1 MIEIIHL
8 LPGVTLRACRDSR
21 FKQGCL
27 SFQFLRQM
35 RQEESHLNALL
46 PSVMLRGTVPHPDL
60 RCITRH
66 LDDLY
71 GGSIGPLV
79 RRLGDWQSTG
89 FYLSFLDDRFAMAGD
104 QVAAGMTA
112 FLEET
117 LTQPL
122 LEKGCFLEEIVE
134 SEKKNLISTI
144 ESELNNKGAYA
155 MGKMLRIMCREDSF
169 GIPRLGTVESVT
181 KIQPKELYDHY
192 LRLRKE
198 SPIEIFY
205 VGSMTA
211 GEISGLLRPMIE
223 KWDRAPLSLPAQT
236 PFIPGESF
244 DEQETMEISQG
255 KLCLGFSTP
264 ITSREGD
271 YAAMMVLC
279 SIFGSGMT
287 SKLFMNVREKLS
299 LCYSIGA
306 SYYGTKGILTVSAGI
321 DFDKEALTRQET
333 LRQLEACRDGKITE
347 DELTAAKESICSG
360 IRATHDSPG
369 AIEAYYSTALLT
381 GSRRTADV
389 YLEQIRQVTLADVMA
404 AAQSLTLRGSY
415 FLRGDA

>member
-1 MIEIIHL
+1 MIETISL
-8 LPGVTLRACRDSR
+8 LPGVTLRVCRDSR

-35 RQEESHLNALL
+35 CREEAHLNALL

-60 RCITRH
+60 RAITRH

-104 QVAAGMTA
+104 RVAAGMAA

-122 LEKGCFLEEIVE
+122 LEKGSFVEEIVE

-155 MGKMLRIMCREDSF
+155 MGKLLRTMCREDSF
-169 GIPRLGTVESVT
+169 GIPRLGTVESVAG
-181 KIQPKELYDHY
+181 IQPKELYDHY
-192 LRLRKE
+192 LRIRKE

-211 GEISGLLRPMIE
+211 EEISALMGPMIE
-223 KWDRAPLSLPAQT
+223 KWERCPLSLPDQAA
-236 PFIPGESF
+236 FLPGESF
-244 DEQETMEISQG
+244 DETETMEISQG

-279 SIFGSGMT
+279 TIFGSGMT

-333 LRQLEACRDGKITE
+333 LRQLEACRNGEITAE
-347 DELTAAKESICSG
+347 ELNAAKESICSG

-369 AIEAYYSTALLT
+369 AIEAYYCTTLLT
-381 GSRRTADV
+381 GSRRSAGE
-389 YLEQIRQVTLADVMA
+389 YLEQVRQVTLADVVA

>member
-1 MIEIIHL
+1 MIETTSL
-8 LPGVTLRACRDSR
+8 LPGVTLRICRDSR

-35 RQEESHLNALL
+35 KESEAHFNALL

-60 RCITRH
+60 RAITQH

-71 GGSIGPLV
+71 GAAIGPLV
-79 RRLGDWQSTG
+79 RRLGDWQTTG

-104 QVAAGMTA
+104 RVAAGMTA

-122 LEKGCFLEEIVE
+122 LREGGFLPEIVE
-134 SEKKNLISTI
+134 SEKKNLIATI

-155 MGKMLRIMCREDSF
+155 MGKLLKTMCREDSF
-169 GIPRLGTVESVT
+169 GIPRLGTAEKVAQ
-181 KIQPKELYDHY
+181 IQPQTLYDHY
-192 LRLRKE
+192 LRIRRE

-205 VGSMTA
+205 VGSMSSD
-211 GEISGLLRPMIE
+211 EISALIIPMIE
-223 KWDRAPLSLPAQT
+223 KWERKPITLPAQT
-236 PFIPGESF
+236 AFTAGEESHNV
-244 DEQETMEISQG
+244 ETMDISQG

-279 SIFGSGMT
+279 TIFGSGMT

-321 DFDKEALTRQET
+321 DFDKENLTREET
-333 LRQLEACRDGKITE
+333 LRQLDACRNGEITRE
-347 DELTAAKESICSG
+347 ELNAAKESICSG

-369 AIEAYYSTALLT
+369 AIEAYYSSTILT
-381 GSRRTADV
+381 GSRRSAEG
-389 YLEQIRQVTLADVMA
+389 YLEQIRQVTLEDVVA
-404 AAQSLTLRGSY
+404 AARSLTLRGSY
-415 FLRGDA
+415 FLRGEA